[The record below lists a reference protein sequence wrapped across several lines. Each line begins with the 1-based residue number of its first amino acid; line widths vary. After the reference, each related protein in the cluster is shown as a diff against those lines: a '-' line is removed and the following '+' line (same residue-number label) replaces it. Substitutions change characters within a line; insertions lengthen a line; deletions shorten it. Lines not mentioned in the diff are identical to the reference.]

1 MTFTCDDKET
11 LIAYLYGE
19 IDAPTSRAVQ
29 EHLARCESCAREV
42 SALSDV
48 RSELGAWAAPEAN
61 LDFAIVRKSA
71 LPATVLRPARWW
83 NVVPAW
89 AQAAAAMLVL
99 AAGASVA
106 NLQITS
112 GPNGVS
118 VSTGW
123 MRAANAADTTRA
135 AAGPAASSEE
145 WKTALTSLEQQ
156 LRQEI
161 RASRDQAV
169 PVPARAGAAA
179 DATMRRVQ
187 QLIGE
192 AEQRHSRELAQR
204 LVEFQRDVTMQ
215 RRADLMQ
222 ISNSLSNSFGA
233 YDRQLLQQR
242 QLLNNVMR
250 VSTTPQQ

>member
-11 LIAYLYGE
+11 LIAYLYGD

-29 EHLARCESCAREV
+29 AHLASCESCAREI
-42 SALSDV
+42 SALGDV
-48 RSELGAWAAPEAN
+48 RSELGAWAAPEAK
-61 LDFAIVRKSA
+61 LDFAIVRKSDMPEA
-71 LPATVLRPARWW
+71 VLRPVQWW

-89 AQAAAAMLVL
+89 AQAAAAILVL
-99 AAGASVA
+99 AAGVSIA
-106 NLQITS
+106 NVRITS
-112 GPNGVS
+112 GPNGTS
-118 VSTGW
+118 ITTGW
-123 MRAANAADTTRA
+123 MHGVSAADAGRPA
-135 AAGPAASSEE
+135 AAVEVSSAE

-156 LRQEI
+156 LRSEI
-161 RASRDQAV
+161 RASREPAAA
-169 PVPARAGAAA
+169 VPARAGAGD

-192 AEQRHSRELAQR
+192 SEQRHSRELAQR
-204 LVEFQRDVTMQ
+204 LVELQRDVNLQ